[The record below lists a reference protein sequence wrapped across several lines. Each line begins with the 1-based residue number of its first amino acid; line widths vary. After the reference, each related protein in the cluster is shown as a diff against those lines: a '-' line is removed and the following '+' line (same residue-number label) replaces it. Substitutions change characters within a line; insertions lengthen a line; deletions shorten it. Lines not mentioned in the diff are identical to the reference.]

1 MSLDDRL
8 SFGDSSLEGLPPE
21 GEPEGA
27 SGGGRPNRAFIFI
40 AIAMGGL
47 ILLGILALVGAL
59 VFVVPRQREQQAA
72 AVTQTI
78 QAMTQVA
85 AAWTPTFTPAPTEP
99 PPTWTPTTQPT
110 WTPIPTATA
119 TRVLGNDEDAP
130 SATATP
136 TSSALADW
144 GAPAT
149 GPGTKPGVTTPAAG
163 LGSFGMGAIAV
174 GLAGLVIVMR
184 KLRSG

>member
-21 GEPEGA
+21 GEPEGD
-27 SGGGRPNRAFIFI
+27 SGGRRPSRAFIFI

-47 ILLGILALVGAL
+47 ILLGILALVAAL

-78 QAMTQVA
+78 EAMTQVA
-85 AAWTPTFTPAPTEP
+85 AAWTPTFTPAPTQQL
-99 PPTWTPTTQPT
+99 PTWTPTTRPT
-110 WTPIPTATA
+110 WTAIPTATA
-119 TRVLGNDEDAP
+119 TRVLGDNGE
-130 SATATP
+130 TAVPTVTP
-136 TSSALADW
+136 TKSALADW
-144 GAPAT
+144 GAPAGET
-149 GPGTKPGVTTPAAG
+149 GTKPGATTPAAG
-163 LGSFGMGAIAV
+163 LGGFGMAAIAV
-174 GLAGLVIVMR
+174 GLMGLVIAVR